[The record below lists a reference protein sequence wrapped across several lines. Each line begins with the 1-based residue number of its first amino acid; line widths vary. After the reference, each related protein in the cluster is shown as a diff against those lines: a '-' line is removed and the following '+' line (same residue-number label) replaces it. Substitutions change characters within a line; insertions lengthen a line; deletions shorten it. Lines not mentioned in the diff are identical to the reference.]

1 MDSFVQL
8 VTSLLDGRFKAVTLI
23 AIDYTTSGKGS

>member
-8 VTSLLDGRFKAVTLI
+8 GTSLLDGRFKAVTLI